1 MNINVRI
8 KCQSCAV
15 RLSGLCSNISE
26 RAAMDLGRAVHRRRI
41 PAGQIIYGGNPK
53 SNTFAIIV
61 AGVVKLVH
69 AQPDG
74 RNQIVGL
81 QFPSDFVGR
90 PYSDE
95 TNLMAEAATD
105 LELCS
110 FSGRVFQTLTEL
122 YPDLERAVFKRTLD
136 DLDSAREWMF
146 MLGRKT
152 AEERVATLLLL
163 FARRLGGEGGKDADL
178 DDNRRL
184 AFNIPLSRTDFA
196 ACLGL
201 RLETVS
207 RQISL
212 LKSKGIVAAGKTR
225 AFEVLDM
232 PALKLLAETSAV
244 VE

>member
-1 MNINVRI
+1 MNLNVRI

-26 RAAMDLGRAVHRRRI
+26 KAAAELGRAVHRRRI
-41 PAGQIIYGGNPK
+41 PAGQIIYGGNSK
-53 SNTFAIIV
+53 TNTFAIIIS
-61 AGVVKLVH
+61 GVVKLVH

-90 PYSDE
+90 PYSE
-95 TNLMAEAATD
+95 ESNLLAEAATD

-110 FSGRVFQTLTEL
+110 FSGRVFQTLTEA
-122 YPDLERAVFKRTLD
+122 YPDLERAVLKRTLD
-136 DLDSAREWMF
+136 DLDAAREWMF

-163 FARRLGGEGGKDADL
+163 FARRMSGELEDGLGHELGHV
-178 DDNRRL
+178 

-207 RQISL
+207 RQISN
-212 LKSKGIVAAGKTR
+212 LKAKGIVAAGKTR
-225 AFEVLDM
+225 AFDVLDM
-232 PALKLLAETSAV
+232 KALKDLSEMATAE
-244 VE
+244 

>member
-1 MNINVRI
+1 MNVNVRI

-15 RLSGLCSNISE
+15 RLSGLCSDISE
-26 RAAMDLGRAVHRRRI
+26 RAAVDLGRAVHRRRI
-41 PAGQIIYGGNPK
+41 PEGQIIYGGNSK
-53 SNTFAIIV
+53 NGTYAIIV

-90 PYSDE
+90 PYSDQS
-95 TNLMAEAATD
+95 NLLAEAATD

-110 FSGRVFQTLTEL
+110 FSGRVFQSLTEL
-122 YPDLERAVFKRTLD
+122 YPDLERAVFKRTLN
-136 DLDSAREWMF
+136 DLDAAREWMF

-163 FARRLGGEGGKDADL
+163 FARRLGGEGGKDANL
-178 DDNRRL
+178 ENCQQI

-207 RQISL
+207 RQISN
-212 LKSKGIVAAGKTR
+212 LKAKGIVAAGKTR

-232 PALKLLAETSAV
+232 KALVDLSETVTAE
-244 VE
+244 

>member
-1 MNINVRI
+1 MNMNVRI

-26 RAAMDLGRAVHRRRI
+26 RAANDLGRAVHRRRI
-41 PAGQIIYGGNPK
+41 PEGQIIYGGNPK

-61 AGVVKLVH
+61 SGVVKLVH

-90 PYSDE
+90 PYSDDS
-95 TNLMAEAATD
+95 NLLAEAATD

-110 FSGRVFQTLTEL
+110 FSGRVFQTLTEA
-122 YPDLERAVFKRTLD
+122 YPDLERAVFKRTLN

-163 FARRLGGEGGKDADL
+163 FARRLGGVGGKDANL
-178 DDNRRL
+178 DELDTI
-184 AFNIPLSRTDFA
+184 AFDIPLSRTDFA
-196 ACLGL
+196 ACLGM

-207 RQISL
+207 RQIST
-212 LKSKGIVAAGKTR
+212 LKVKGIVAAGKTR
-225 AFEVLDM
+225 HLEVIDM
-232 PALKLLAETSAV
+232 KALQRLSEMSTAD
-244 VE
+244 